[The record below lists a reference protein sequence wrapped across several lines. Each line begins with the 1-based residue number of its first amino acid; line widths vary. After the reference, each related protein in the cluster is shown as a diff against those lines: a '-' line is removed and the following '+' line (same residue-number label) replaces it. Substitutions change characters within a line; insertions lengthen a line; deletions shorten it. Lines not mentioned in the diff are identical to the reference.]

1 MRFSFAMATHG
12 SLMALSVAMGLI
24 GAGAGTA
31 RAGQLLGWYQ
41 FENSS
46 DLGLDS
52 SGSGNNGTVR
62 DFNGGGPTFQA
73 GGYGGSAGA
82 ASFHGISDNPNWAGW
97 TQGGEIR
104 LPFNTGP
111 DLWPNLTWGVWVKP
125 NMGYVD
131 NIRQIFD
138 NDDGGYDRALGID
151 NRAGGNYSAFVNNGP
166 YPYNSGVAPTAQWT
180 FVAGVYENNYYGIG
194 QGRLTMY
201 VGGQVFEDIRTYY
214 GSTGWTYTSLGSS
227 PTFGEFWNGLM
238 DNVFI
243 FEGAATQSQMAQIQA
258 NPNAIPT
265 IAAYAGVPEIDPTGI
280 GSVLSFVLG
289 SLGLLERRR
298 LKAA

>member
-1 MRFSFAMATHG
+1 
-12 SLMALSVAMGLI
+12 
-24 GAGAGTA
+24 
-31 RAGQLLGWYQ
+31 
-41 FENSS
+41 
-46 DLGLDS
+46 
-52 SGSGNNGTVR
+52 
-62 DFNGGGPTFQA
+62 
-73 GGYGGSAGA
+73 
-82 ASFHGISDNPNWAGW
+82 
-97 TQGGEIR
+97 
-104 LPFNTGP
+104 
-111 DLWPNLTWGVWVKP
+111 
-125 NMGYVD
+125 
-131 NIRQIFD
+131 
-138 NDDGGYDRALGID
+138 
-151 NRAGGNYSAFVNNGP
+151 
-166 YPYNSGVAPTAQWT
+166 
-180 FVAGVYENNYYGIG
+180 
-194 QGRLTMY
+194 MY